1 MIRTILI
8 AAIGSSIVGCSVPTC
23 STGEED
29 CYDVST
35 GRYYAFSPDDGPGDE
50 GYKLLLYFHG
60 YGSSASKTS
69 KKPWLRREANRRGYL
84 LVLPDGLDNTWAHQG
99 SPSRARDE
107 PAFVDDIMEDVLSR
121 WDIADTRVVG
131 GFSQGGSMAWDVAC
145 YRGEIFSAF
154 IPASGGFWEPLPEV
168 CASPV
173 SLRHTHGTADTV
185 VPMTGRPIGSSHQGD
200 IETGFARWRAANG
213 CAPEPDAVVTE
224 GTETCA
230 VWTACSVGKELKL
243 CTHPG
248 KHTKPDGF
256 LPRALEWAETQ

>member
-1 MIRTILI
+1 MVRTMLI
-8 AAIGSSIVGCSVPTC
+8 AAIGSSIVGCSPPNC

-29 CYDVST
+29 CYDVRT
-35 GRYYAFSPDDGPGDE
+35 GRYYAFSPDDGPDDE

-69 KKPWLRREANRRGYL
+69 KKPWLRKEANRRGYL
-84 LVLPDGLDNTWAHQG
+84 LVLPDGLDNTWAHEG

-121 WDIADTRVVG
+121 WDITDTRVVG

-145 YRGEIFSAF
+145 YRGEAFSAF
-154 IPASGGFWEPLPEV
+154 IPASGGFWEPLPEA

-185 VPMTGRPIGSSHQGD
+185 VPMAGRPIGSSRQGD
-200 IETGFARWRAANG
+200 IETGFARWRTANG
-213 CAPEPDAVVTE
+213 CEPEPDAVVTE
-224 GTETCA
+224 GSETCA
-230 VWTACSVGKELKL
+230 IWTACSASKELKL